1 MTRNLHNGQSRDKQ
15 GKTEKWAQIGGDR
28 GDTMTKLNVG
38 SWNVN
43 GEVGEIRIISGV
55 QLMA

>member
-38 SWNVN
+38 SWNVK

-55 QLMA
+55 

>member
-15 GKTEKWAQIGGDR
+15 GKTEKWSQIG

-55 QLMA
+55 